1 MAKLKAPKW
10 TGDYERYKKMLLI
23 WLRTIED
30 NSTDND
36 IVSAVILGL
45 DKATGEASRACELVL
60 DIEED
65 TLYPDLATLAGVG
78 DNVEGQARENAIR
91 DYFKAEMQNHPEKKV
106 TVGNTEKVIPGL
118 NAILVALHEKFGLK
132 KEERIFRD
140 YEEYANLK
148 RDKSESMKDYII
160 KAESLNRKLSRHQIV
175 IPDIVLAYNLLKG
188 ANLGKEEKLAR
199 TSVDNMTFESMK
211 KTLIKMSDGIMEIGS
226 GDSNI
231 VPKIKIKAE
240 PIMYQEE
247 EEYYEDDSF
256 DSDWDET
263 HDEEQQ
269 DQTVYYQDK
278 GYKSRPQ
285 YSESRGIRSHFS
297 HRRGNR
303 GKSRGGNQ
311 RNQNKGRSSYNATQS
326 HQVPERRLNRYG
338 STCAICKSIYH
349 WAKECPDKNKQPTPI
364 LKVDH
369 ELVIDDEHL
378 VYNAFSDTKNL
389 GIIDSGAAKTVCG
402 QKWYEVYESSLM
414 KEEKDLIKEEESKC
428 TFRFGD
434 GAIVKSEIAKVF
446 PTKICGQDVYIK
458 ANIVEND
465 IPLLISKMTLKNAK
479 ASLNFDS
486 DQLVMDGN
494 VQDLIT
500 LPSNH
505 YAIAVGR
512 NEKSLECQ
520 KIEDNYVLHEVFY
533 EVEDPKKMAL
543 KIHRYFAHAS
553 PDKLKKFVNQSEHPS
568 KQDIVKELGNL
579 DCNLCKKYHKEAPR
593 PKTCLPMA
601 DKFNQT
607 VALDLKFLDNG
618 EILLHVIDLLT
629 RFSAAML
636 VKNKTKEEIVEKFF
650 RIWITIFGPPEKTLC
665 DNGKEFCNSDF
676 LSMCQ
681 NLNINMKTTAAFAPW
696 SNGIVERHNALL
708 AEMIEKIKEDTGCS
722 SEIAIC
728 WATNAKNSM
737 SNVHGFS
744 PQQLVLGYNTYCP
757 GLDDEHI
764 SLSQIENVTPS
775 KIIADNLNAM
785 YEARSAFLKAQNSE
799 RLKRALKG
807 RVYKAYETK
816 YFIGDSVY
824 YKTGD
829 KHWKGPGTVIGQ
841 HKKLVLVK
849 TGGSF
854 VRVYPNRLILKTDAD
869 KMLNEGHQISIDQ
882 DSEEESEEEDTFVFD
897 RYKKPDVETSEKDS
911 DSSSE
916 GEEDNRHDVQTNQ
929 RQQNKENVSNSE
941 QRLES
946 EPIGQQ
952 SPETASETT
961 QGNVEQTTSQ
971 GSEKW
976 QSVIKDISKDR
987 FILKTGD
994 EIRYKEKKDDSWKKG
1009 TVLGKAGTV
1018 RGINK
1023 NRYNVQSDCGKDH
1036 SVYADRVLDLQKR
1049 KTSDILCIQ
1058 EDSGLSFSKNPNAQ
1072 ILEKIEVAKNT
1083 ELENFK
1089 HFEVYEEV
1097 SKDTI
1102 DKKAPIISSRWI
1114 IQEKDSGK
1122 IKARIVARG
1131 YEEGEM
1137 LFVDAPTV
1145 DKTSLRIFLTI
1156 TAMKKWKCSSLDVKS
1171 AFLQSHKLDRTVYLS
1186 PPKDIRKKNI
1196 IWKINKPIYGLK
1208 DSAKNWYCSL
1218 RKELVSLGCIESI
1231 LDPTMFCYYQNGE
1244 LNGLFICH
1252 VDDFLFSGCIDFK
1265 KKVIDQ
1271 IINKYD
1277 ISSSHNESFDYIGM
1291 KIDQME
1297 QGIKID
1303 QQKFCDAIDVQRL
1316 PNMKFRKT
1324 DELLNDLEKKLY
1336 QKLLG
1341 KVNWIAHQSRPDL
1354 SFDAYN
1360 FSLFG
1365 QSPTVGNLKM
1375 MNKIITKI
1383 KTGLEHIWLPQLEE
1397 SKLQILAFSD
1407 ASLANVL
1414 PDKVHSG
1421 EGYVVFISDSTGN
1434 SCLVNWK
1441 SKKISRVVHS
1451 TLAAEC
1457 LSLVDCLGDTCYIRN
1472 LLEESMY
1479 RNPRMEKIPIK
1490 LFVDSSQLKKAI
1502 YSTHLVTE
1510 KLLRINIA
1518 EIKQMITDKKK
1529 KISVHWIE
1537 TKSMLSDCLTKTG
1550 ASSDKLCEVL
1560 EKGFVNIN
1568 ELMNQERK
1576 HASN

>member
-30 NSTDND
+30 NSATDKD

-45 DKATGEASRACELVL
+45 DKATGDASRACELVL

-65 TLYPDLATLAGVG
+65 TLYPDLATIAGVATE
-78 DNVEGQARENAIR
+78 VQGQARENAIK
-91 DYFKAEMQNHPEKKV
+91 DYFKNQMDNHPEKKV
-106 TVGNTEKVIPGL
+106 TVGKTEKIIPG
-118 NAILVALHEKFGLK
+118 N
-132 KEERIFRD
+132 
-140 YEEYANLK
+140 
-148 RDKSESMKDYII
+148 
-160 KAESLNRKLSRHQIV
+160 
-175 IPDIVLAYNLLKG
+175 
-188 ANLGKEEKLAR
+188 
-199 TSVDNMTFESMK
+199 
-211 KTLIKMSDGIMEIGS
+211 
-226 GDSNI
+226 
-231 VPKIKIKAE
+231 
-240 PIMYQEE
+240 
-247 EEYYEDDSF
+247 
-256 DSDWDET
+256 
-263 HDEEQQ
+263 
-269 DQTVYYQDK
+269 
-278 GYKSRPQ
+278 
-285 YSESRGIRSHFS
+285 
-297 HRRGNR
+297 
-303 GKSRGGNQ
+303 
-311 RNQNKGRSSYNATQS
+311 
-326 HQVPERRLNRYG
+326 
-338 STCAICKSIYH
+338 
-349 WAKECPDKNKQPTPI
+349 
-364 LKVDH
+364 
-369 ELVIDDEHL
+369 
-378 VYNAFSDTKNL
+378 
-389 GIIDSGAAKTVCG
+389 
-402 QKWYEVYESSLM
+402 
-414 KEEKDLIKEEESKC
+414 
-428 TFRFGD
+428 
-434 GAIVKSEIAKVF
+434 
-446 PTKICGQDVYIK
+446 
-458 ANIVEND
+458 
-465 IPLLISKMTLKNAK
+465 K

-486 DQLVMDGN
+486 DQLVKDGK

-520 KIEDNYVLHEVFY
+520 KIENNYVLNEVFY

-553 PDKLKKFVNQSEHPS
+553 PVKLKKFVNQSNHQR
-568 KQDIVKELGNL
+568 KQDIIKELGNL
-579 DCNLCKKYHKEAPR
+579 DCNLCKKYLKEAPR

-636 VKNKTKEEIVEKFF
+636 VENKTKEEIIEKFF

-696 SNGIVERHNALL
+696 SNGMVERHNALL

-764 SLSQIENVTPS
+764 SLSQIENVTTS

-785 YEARSAFLKAQNSE
+785 YEARSAFLRAHNSE

-816 YFIGDSVY
+816 YFISDSVY

-869 KMLNEGHQISIDQ
+869 KMLNEGHQISIEQ

-916 GEEDNRHDVQTNQ
+916 EEEEDNRHDVQTNQ
-929 RQQNKENVSNSE
+929 RQQNIEDVSNSE
-941 QRLES
+941 QRPES
-946 EPIGQQ
+946 EPISQQ

-961 QGNVEQTTSQ
+961 HDNVEQTTSQ
-971 GSEKW
+971 ESEKW
-976 QSVIKDISKDR
+976 QSVTKNISKDR

-994 EIRYKEKKDDSWKKG
+994 EIRYKVKKDDSWKKG

-1018 RGINK
+1018 KGINR
-1023 NRYNVQSDCGKDH
+1023 NRYHVQSDCGKDH
-1036 SVYADRVLDLQKR
+1036 SVYADRVLDLQNK
-1049 KTSDILCIQ
+1049 KTSEILCIQ
-1058 EDSGLSFSKNPNAQ
+1058 EDSGLSFSKNPNAE
-1072 ILEKIEVAKNT
+1072 ILEKIEVAKKT

-1097 SKDTI
+1097 SKENI
-1102 DKKAPIISSRWI
+1102 DQKAPIISSRWI
-1114 IQEKDSGK
+1114 IQENDSGK

-1156 TAMKKWKCSSLDVKS
+1156 AAMKKWKCSSLDVKS

-1196 IWKINKPIYGLK
+1196 VWKINKPIYGLK

-1218 RKELVSLGCIESI
+1218 RKELISLGCIESI

-1252 VDDFLFSGCIDFK
+1252 VDDFLFSGCTDFK

-1271 IINKYD
+1271 IISKYD
-1277 ISSSHNESFDYIGM
+1277 ISSSHNESFDFIGM
-1291 KIDQME
+1291 KIEQLE

-1316 PNMKFRKT
+1316 PNMKYRKT
-1324 DELLNDLEKKLY
+1324 DELLNDMEKKLY

-1341 KVNWIAHQSRPDL
+1341 KVNWIATNHVQIYL
-1354 SFDAYN
+1354 LMLT
-1360 FSLFG
+1360 LFHCSVRI
-1365 QSPTVGNLKM
+1365 Q
-1375 MNKIITKI
+1375 
-1383 KTGLEHIWLPQLEE
+1383 QLE
-1397 SKLQILAFSD
+1397 I
-1407 ASLANVL
+1407 
-1414 PDKVHSG
+1414 
-1421 EGYVVFISDSTGN
+1421 
-1434 SCLVNWK
+1434 
-1441 SKKISRVVHS
+1441 
-1451 TLAAEC
+1451 
-1457 LSLVDCLGDTCYIRN
+1457 
-1472 LLEESMY
+1472 
-1479 RNPRMEKIPIK
+1479 
-1490 LFVDSSQLKKAI
+1490 
-1502 YSTHLVTE
+1502 
-1510 KLLRINIA
+1510 
-1518 EIKQMITDKKK
+1518 
-1529 KISVHWIE
+1529 
-1537 TKSMLSDCLTKTG
+1537 
-1550 ASSDKLCEVL
+1550 
-1560 EKGFVNIN
+1560 
-1568 ELMNQERK
+1568 
-1576 HASN
+1576 